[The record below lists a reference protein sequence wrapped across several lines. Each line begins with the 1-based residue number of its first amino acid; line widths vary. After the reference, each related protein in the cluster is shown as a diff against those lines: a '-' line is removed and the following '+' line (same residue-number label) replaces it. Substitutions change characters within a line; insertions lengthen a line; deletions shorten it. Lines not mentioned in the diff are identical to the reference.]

1 MIKILIVEDNFGV
14 RDTLKDFLE
23 FYYTDLNIILAAN
36 ATEGLKVVNAHEVN
50 ILITDQM
57 MPDMKGSEFIK
68 EALPK
73 LKKDKTWIYVYSGQ
87 LMEELAVELK
97 GYEEI
102 NIIDKFTNPLF
113 FKDIVDQ
120 YKLAQA

>member
-36 ATEGLKVVNAHEVN
+36 ATEGLKVVNAHKVN

-102 NIIDKFTNPLF
+102 NIIDKFINPLF